1 MTKQRNQYFDYLRGI
16 AITMVIAIHTSPALK
31 EYDSLESISVITFRQ
46 ILNCAVPLFLAI
58 SGYFIAKKD
67 FSTRENRKMFWR
79 KQIPTVY
86 IPCLLFSI
94 GWFILDA
101 IAHGLTNPFDSI
113 LMLITCGYSIYYF
126 IAVIIQLYIATPW
139 LLRLTNWGGVIL
151 TAVVSGISIFIVT
164 YMLQIEGKSFPL
176 IMYAGPFVL
185 WILFFMMGIWYSTQ
199 SRNYSLILPILIV
212 LVGLVASVIESK
224 YYLSMHGSG
233 MGIKFSSFVFSA
245 GMIML
250 LFSEKVEKLYSNNA
264 LTRVIL
270 YIGEISFG
278 IYLIHMY
285 VRIAVGFAHI
295 NSWFIEWALTLGIT
309 VGIIVITKRLLPGAF
324 TRKYLGFR

>member
-1 MTKQRNQYFDYLRGI
+1 MTKQRNQYFDFLRGI
-16 AITMVIAIHTSPALK
+16 AIMMVIAIHTSPALK

-67 FSTRENRKMFWR
+67 LSTHENRRKFWR

-86 IPCLLFSI
+86 IPCLIFSL
-94 GWFILDA
+94 GWFILDVVS
-101 IAHGLTNPFDSI
+101 HGLTNTFYSF
-113 LMLITCGYSIYYF
+113 LMLVICGYSIYYF
-126 IAVIIQLYIATPW
+126 IAVIIQLYIITPW
-139 LLRLTNWGGVIL
+139 LLAFNNWGGVIL
-151 TAVVSGISIFIVT
+151 CATISAISIIGVT
-164 YMLQIEGKSFPL
+164 YLLQIEGKSFPL

-185 WILFFMMGIWYSTQ
+185 WILFFMLGIWYSTH
-199 SRNYSLILPILIV
+199 SRNYSLIPAILTI

-224 YYLSMHGSG
+224 YYLPMHGG
-233 MGIKFSSFVFSA
+233 GTGIKLSSFLFST
-245 GMIML
+245 GMITL

-264 LTRVIL
+264 ITRAIL

-285 VRIAVGFAHI
+285 VRIAIGFIHI
-295 NSWFIEWALTLGIT
+295 NSWPIEWALTLGIT
-309 VGIIVITKRLLPGAF
+309 IAIIVIAKRLFRQSF
-324 TRKYLGFR
+324 TRKCLGLR